1 MPATTT
7 LFPRPTAAK
16 PALQELG
23 EERRESARIRDVL
36 LAMAG
41 DEPVQAYLVEP
52 DEASFTQGDRPECSS
67 RTGSTPRHRTAT
79 AGSSSR
85 RPFWPIEEDRLDYLS
100 AMRDVDPI
108 EHLPALTETR
118 ILLQFARSDFFI
130 AAMTGLELRKAA
142 GESTELKAYDGEHDM
157 AMDEVRADRLR
168 FLEETLRFGGTTALS
183 ATAPAR

>member
-1 MPATTT
+1 
-7 LFPRPTAAK
+7 
-16 PALQELG
+16 
-23 EERRESARIRDVL
+23 
-36 LAMAG
+36 
-41 DEPVQAYLVEP
+41 
-52 DEASFTQGDRPECSS
+52 
-67 RTGSTPRHRTAT
+67 
-79 AGSSSR
+79 
-85 RPFWPIEEDRLDYLS
+85 
-100 AMRDVDPI
+100 MRDVDPI